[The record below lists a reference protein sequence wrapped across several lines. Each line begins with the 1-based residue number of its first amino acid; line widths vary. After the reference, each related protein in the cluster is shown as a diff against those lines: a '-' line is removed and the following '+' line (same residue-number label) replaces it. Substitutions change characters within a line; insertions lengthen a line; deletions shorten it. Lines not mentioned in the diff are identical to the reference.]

1 MAGVLQRL
9 LTRSGILPVLRA
21 RWREDLAAVS
31 DKLEKRIDKKFDALT
46 RDIERLRTELS
57 ERSHAAAGAGTN
69 ASPDLMERISR
80 VDREVRML
88 RDTMALDIADR
99 RRGGDRA
106 TLFQVSAVAEHVQR
120 AIARAPIE
128 TDPSVHIVIEDL
140 LPADSYQALLE
151 GIPPAIF
158 FSQKDNTKQNL
169 RLSGIR
175 VAPARTIDTLT
186 FLEETLIPRIMV
198 PALMGKFAPHI
209 REFYIREYGD
219 EQGPAL
225 AAIPHEATAGRLML
239 RRPGYH
245 LDPHLDPKRVVVTC
259 LLYFARPGDSE
270 AFGTSFY
277 RINGTPKI
285 DRTNTFYPGSQGLT
299 CDLVKMV
306 LFKPN
311 SAVAFLN
318 WGGAHGADI
327 PKSAP
332 SDTERF
338 SYQFYVSPDPVALA
352 SIVGETE
359 TAIAD

>member
-1 MAGVLQRL
+1 VPGVLQRL

-21 RWREDLAAVS
+21 RWREDLAAANS
-31 DKLEKRIDKKFDALT
+31 KLEKRIDKSFDALA
-46 RDIERLRTELS
+46 RDIERLRSELAQRPS
-57 ERSHAAAGAGTN
+57 DNGTAAPADVA
-69 ASPDLMERISR
+69 ERISR
-80 VDREVRML
+80 LDRDIRML
-88 RDTMALDIADR
+88 RDTMALDIEDR
-99 RRGGDRA
+99 RRDTDRA
-106 TLFQVSAVAEHVQR
+106 ALFQLSTVADHVQR
-120 AIARAPIE
+120 AIAGAPIE
-128 TDPSVHIVIEDL
+128 TDPSVHIVIDDL

-151 GIPPAIF
+151 GIPSSVF

-169 RLSGIR
+169 RLSNIH

-198 PALMGKFAPHI
+198 PALMDKFAPHI
-209 REFYIREYGD
+209 REFYIREYG
-219 EQGPAL
+219 EERGPAL

-270 AFGTSFY
+270 AFGTMFY

-306 LFKPN
+306 PFQPN

-327 PKSAP
+327 PKTAP
-332 SDTERF
+332 ADTQRF
-338 SYQFYVSPDPVALA
+338 SYQFYVSPDPTALA

-359 TAIAD
+359 SAIAD